1 MGKKKKSV
9 DWNSRVSKAS
19 LKRDQIGNSKT
30 SLQRSQTSLR
40 RRIKMEN
47 EQLLKT
53 YNPEKILEYNPNLDR
68 HTPQTRIAYA
78 KFKVGTLK
86 KDKEAAKQTGISN
99 NVNQKAGAA
108 NQAMATDKK
117 AAPAPGSYRPP
128 SAAPPA
134 KAASP
139 SPRSPSPEPPRATPH
154 TGPHRPITPT
164 GLARPV
170 GPPPPRAL
178 SPPPGKIKVPTAFKQ
193 ADSGGLNQQV
203 SPSHRPRP
211 VIIPASAQ
219 EPGVVLKRAP
229 PRQAPKPVPQQAPAV
244 VKLKP
249 VPPPSSKAPPPRGP
263 SPPPAS
269 IKAAPAVSIKAAPA
283 PKDIPKTTVTV
294 VTTPAPD
301 KPGDAKPGDGK
312 AAPNVHGGASNAYTR
327 AQAAKPMTVATV
339 GGPVAKI
346 GAGQTKDTSISE
358 GKSIVTGQVRTGWL

>member
-1 MGKKKKSV
+1 MG
-9 DWNSRVSKAS
+9 
-19 LKRDQIGNSKT
+19 
-30 SLQRSQTSLR
+30 
-40 RRIKMEN
+40 
-47 EQLLKT
+47 
-53 YNPEKILEYNPNLDR
+53 
-68 HTPQTRIAYA
+68 RIAYA

-134 KAASP
+134 KAASPPPRSPEPEPPRAASP

-211 VIIPASAQ
+211 VIIPASAH

-269 IKAAPAVSIKAAPA
+269 IKAAPVVSIKAAPA

-294 VTTPAPD
+294 VTTPEPD
-301 KPGDAKPGDGK
+301 RQQEMLSQEM
-312 AAPNVHGGASNAYTR
+312 VR
-327 AQAAKPMTVATV
+327 LLPMFMVVLQMPTHV
-339 GGPVAKI
+339 
-346 GAGQTKDTSISE
+346 
-358 GKSIVTGQVRTGWL
+358 L